1 MCIFEAR
8 LRRRCE
14 WILMCSVTTPH
25 RSLPWTRTPGW
36 WPVRGRLSRRR
47 PRSACTRAPPSAAAA
62 ASASSTAAEHHK
74 RAVTAVC
81 ARVRSSVC
89 TSERSTAIERVLVG
103 ECDERPS
110 ERCDDVPDATRVLH
124 TAVSGYLLYDV
135 ATVCT
140 LNRVIASYWEPLP
153 LRDGGRKKVHPLADR
168 TRVKADVHAREVSVA
183 A

>member
-1 MCIFEAR
+1 LCIVEVR
-8 LRRRCE
+8 LRRRCGRFL
-14 WILMCSVTTPH
+14 WCVALLRSPH

-36 WPVRGRLSRRR
+36 WPVRGRWSRRQ
-47 PRSACTRAPPSAAAA
+47 PRSACTRAPLSAAAA
-62 ASASSTAAEHHK
+62 ASASSTASEHHK
-74 RAVTAVC
+74 RAVAAVC
-81 ARVRSSVC
+81 ARVRPSVR
-89 TSERSTAIERVLVG
+89 TSERSTAIERVLV
-103 ECDERPS
+103 S

-140 LNRVIASYWEPLP
+140 LNWVIASYWVPLP
-153 LRDGGRKKVHPLADR
+153 LRDGGGKKVHPPADR